1 MFRST
6 VIRAVPPVRTMRH
19 WQSHAPRVP
28 FHRLMSSTSTPERHR
43 FLVYAPDMMDKDAF
57 ARRLK
62 VRAAHLERASEQH
75 KAGVVSE
82 Y

>member
-1 MFRST
+1 
-6 VIRAVPPVRTMRH
+6 MRH
-19 WQSHAPRVP
+19 WQPHAPRVP
-28 FHRLMSSTSTPERHR
+28 FHRLMSSASASTPTRHR
-43 FLVYAPDMMDKDAF
+43 FLVYAPDMTDKDAF